1 MTASALSVR
10 SVFTM
15 AKTESVTAQMKELM
29 DQVDKDV
36 KNSAKRNIDRV
47 SKESVQKLKNTSPVK
62 TGSYAKG
69 WGVKRMGDMDVVV
82 HNRTD
87 YQLTHLL
94 ENGHVI
100 RNKKGTY
107 GRTHGIKHIKPVE
120 EWAVDEL
127 PRRIIEDIP

>member
-1 MTASALSVR
+1 
-10 SVFTM
+10 M
-15 AKTESVTAQMKELM
+15 AKTDSVAAQMKELL
-29 DQVDKDV
+29 DEINKDV
-36 KNSAKRNIDRV
+36 EDSAKKNMSTV
-47 SKESVQKLKNTSPVK
+47 AKESAQKLKNTSPRRS
-62 TGSYAKG
+62 GSYAKG
-69 WGVKRMGDMDVVV
+69 WSVKKQGDMDVVV

-107 GRTHGIKHIKPVE
+107 GRTNGIKHIAPVE

-127 PRRIIEDIP
+127 PRRIMEDIP

>member
-1 MTASALSVR
+1 
-10 SVFTM
+10 M
-15 AKTESVTAQMKELM
+15 AKTESVTAQMTELL
-29 DQVDKDV
+29 DEISKDV
-36 KNSAKRNIDRV
+36 EDSAKRNIQTV
-47 SKESVQKLKNTSPVK
+47 AKECVVKLRNTSPRK

-69 WGVKRMGDMDVVV
+69 WGTKKQGEMDVVV

-107 GRTHGIKHIKPVE
+107 GRTNGIKHIQPVE

-127 PRRIIEDIP
+127 PRRIIGDI

>member
-1 MTASALSVR
+1 
-10 SVFTM
+10 M
-15 AKTESVTAQMKELM
+15 ANTGSVTAQMKDLLDE
-29 DQVDKDV
+29 VNKDV
-36 KNSAKRNIDRV
+36 ERSAKTNIQKV
-47 SKESVQKLKNTSPVK
+47 AKESVQKLKNTSPRK
-62 TGSYAKG
+62 TGSYASG
-69 WGVKRMGDMDVVV
+69 WGTKREGEMDVIV

-107 GRTHGIKHIKPVE
+107 GRTHGIKHIAPVE

>member
-1 MTASALSVR
+1 
-10 SVFTM
+10 M
-15 AKTESVTAQMKELM
+15 AKTESVTAQMRELM

-47 SKESVQKLKNTSPVK
+47 SKESVQKLRNTSPRK
-62 TGSYAKG
+62 SGSYAQG
-69 WGVKRMGDMDVVV
+69 WGTKKQGEMDVIV

-100 RNKKGTY
+100 KNKKGTY
-107 GRTHGIKHIKPVE
+107 GRTHGIKHIAPVE

>member
-1 MTASALSVR
+1 MANTGSV
-10 SVFTM
+10 SV
-15 AKTESVTAQMKELM
+15 QMKELM
-29 DQVDKDV
+29 DEINKDV
-36 KNSAKRNIDRV
+36 QNSTKRNVDAV
-47 SKESVQKLKNTSPVK
+47 AKECVQRLRNTSPRK

-69 WGVKRMGDMDVVV
+69 WGTKKQGEMDVIV

-107 GRTHGIKHIKPVE
+107 GRTSGVKHIAPVE
-120 EWAVDEL
+120 EWAVSEL
-127 PRRIIEDIP
+127 PRRIMEDI

>member
-1 MTASALSVR
+1 
-10 SVFTM
+10 M
-15 AKTESVTAQMKELM
+15 AKTESVTAQMNELL
-29 DQVDKDV
+29 DEVNKDV

-69 WGVKRMGDMDVVV
+69 WGTKRMGEMDVIV

>member
-1 MTASALSVR
+1 MS
-10 SVFTM
+10 
-15 AKTESVTAQMKELM
+15 KTESVTAQVTELL
-29 DQVDKDV
+29 DEINKDIER
-36 KNSAKRNIDRV
+36 SAKTNIQTV
-47 SKESVQKLKNTSPVK
+47 AKESVQKLRNTSPRK

-69 WGVKRMGDMDVVV
+69 WGVKREGDMDVIV

-107 GRTHGIKHIKPVE
+107 GRTPGTKHIAPVE

-127 PRRIIEDIP
+127 PRRIMEDIP

>member
-1 MTASALSVR
+1 MSKTGSV
-10 SVFTM
+10 SV
-15 AKTESVTAQMKELM
+15 QMMELLNE
-29 DQVDKDV
+29 VDKDV
-36 KNSAKRNIDRV
+36 QNSAKRNIDSV
-47 SKESVQKLKNTSPVK
+47 AKECVQRLKNTSPVK

-69 WGVKRMGDMDVVV
+69 WGTKKQGEMDVVV

-107 GRTHGIKHIKPVE
+107 GRAPAHKHIKPVE
-120 EWAVDEL
+120 DWAIDEL

>member
-1 MTASALSVR
+1 
-10 SVFTM
+10 M
-15 AKTESVTAQMKELM
+15 AKTESVTAQMTELLDEVNKEVE
-29 DQVDKDV
+29 Q
-36 KNSAKRNIDRV
+36 SAKTNIQQVAR
-47 SKESVQKLKNTSPVK
+47 ESVNKLKNTSPVK

-69 WGVKRMGDMDVVV
+69 WGTKKQGDMDVVV

-107 GRTHGIKHIKPVE
+107 GRTHPIKHIAPVE

-127 PRRIIEDIP
+127 PRRIIKDIP